1 MREVYSVRNV
11 ERLVEVEG
19 DDIVVLLP
27 RFDVSISPGNSQDY
41 QRDINRSIDSALSK
55 RLKAI
60 HEICP
65 AIVRELAR
73 NIPDIEWALV
83 EMQAEYVVF
92 RRTPI
97 TGHETQEMFRV
108 LGKAE
113 LKAGKI
119 KNMIGAEVTGITAC
133 PCAHEG
139 VVEKAKERLKE
150 HFDME
155 DVTKILS
162 TVPLASHNQRN
173 VSTLLIEIPE
183 GKDIKVEEIIE
194 VLELSMSSRLYEVLK
209 REDEVEVVFQAHLN
223 PNFVE
228 DTVRKILINAL
239 RKFPWLSEDSEI
251 FARSESMESIHQHN
265 AIAECRISAGELRSR
280 T

>member
-1 MREVYSVRNV
+1 MREVYSVKNV

-19 DDIVVLLP
+19 NNLVVLLP

-41 QRDINRSIDSALSK
+41 QRYINRSIDRALSK

-65 AIVRELAR
+65 AIVKELAR
-73 NIPDIEWALV
+73 TIPEIEWASV
-83 EMQAEYVVF
+83 EMQAEYVIF
-92 RRTPI
+92 RKTPV
-97 TGHETQEMFRV
+97 TRQETQEMFKV

-113 LKAGKI
+113 LREGKI
-119 KNMIGAEVTGITAC
+119 KNMIGAQVTGITAC

-139 VVEKAKERLKE
+139 VVEKTREKLKQ
-150 HFDME
+150 HFNGE
-155 DVTKILS
+155 EVNRILS
-162 TVPLASHNQRN
+162 TIPLASHNQRN
-173 VSTLLIEIPE
+173 ISTLLIEIPE
-183 GKDIKVEEIIE
+183 DSDIKVEDIVE

-228 DTVRKILINAL
+228 DTVRKILINTL
-239 RKFPWLSEDSEI
+239 KKFPWLSEESEI

-265 AIAECRISAGELRSR
+265 AIAECRISAGELRSQ